1 MGKNLVNLDTAMI
14 MATVTIT
21 KSFYYFF
28 MKFKTTPYHSDLL
41 KDQER
46 LASFYNAI
54 CEYSSNNELAYDLG
68 CGSGILSYFLSSY
81 FDEIISLEID
91 AKTARCAKE
100 NLSNFSNIKVI
111 NADIL
116 SYNFEKQ
123 ADLIV
128 CEMMDTALIDEEQIP
143 VLNYAKKFLKKT
155 GEIMPKGII
164 NTVELV
170 NLERDYVHWDEE
182 GVHYEV
188 FSDAEIYS
196 KFDFLDDINPNF
208 EKTISIRV
216 NKDGVINGL
225 KITTFTILND
235 EIICGPTPML
245 NPPLLI
251 PLDNRLVKSN
261 DLINVKLKYIMGKG
275 IESIKTDYV

>member
-1 MGKNLVNLDTAMI
+1 
-14 MATVTIT
+14 
-21 KSFYYFF
+21 

-46 LASFYNAI
+46 LAGFYNAI
-54 CEYSSNNELAYDLG
+54 CEYSSENKLAYDLG
-68 CGSGILSYFLSSY
+68 CGSGILSYFLSSH
-81 FDEIISLEID
+81 FDEVISLEID
-91 AKTARCAKE
+91 VKTAKCAKE
-100 NLSNFSNIKVI
+100 NLAGFSNIQVI
-111 NADIL
+111 NTDVL
-116 SYNFEKQ
+116 EYNFEKK

-143 VLNYAKKFLKKT
+143 VLNHARKFLKDS
-155 GEIMPKGII
+155 GEIIPKGVI

-188 FSDAEIYS
+188 FSDADAYS
-196 KFDFLDDINPNF
+196 QFDFLEDIHPDF
-208 EKTISIRV
+208 EKIISIKS
-216 NKDGVINGL
+216 NKEGVVNGL
-225 KITTFTILND
+225 KITTFTMLND

-251 PLDNRLVKSN
+251 PVDNRLVKSN
-261 DLINVKLKYIMGKG
+261 EFISVKLKYIMGNG
-275 IESIKTDYV
+275 IESIKAEFV